1 MSTTNLSLFGRTK
14 ALEHKID
21 EFLDVLS
28 ECNIHFRAA
37 ITYFLEAG
45 GHNAPSFQQK
55 VKEVSTMES
64 RADELRRHIET
75 ELYEQALIPDFRG
88 DVLSLLEDLDTLIN
102 VIEEDLINFSIENPL
117 FPTEL
122 HKDLKLLCEQV
133 AMSVESCVMSTRAF
147 FRDIHSV
154 RDHSHKVMLYEKEA
168 DKLAIALKTTIFK
181 TDLGLDQKAHLRN
194 FVDMIDHLAN
204 KAEDVCDFLAIYTIK
219 RAA

>member
-1 MSTTNLSLFGRTK
+1 MNTANLSLFGRTK
-14 ALEHKID
+14 ALEHKLD

-28 ECNIHFRAA
+28 ECNIQFKAA

-45 GHNAPSFQQK
+45 GNNAAAFQQK

-64 RADELRRHIET
+64 RGDDLRRTIEA

-102 VIEEDLINFSIENPL
+102 MFEDNLINFAIENPQ
-117 FPTEL
+117 FPAEL
-122 HKDLKLLCEQV
+122 HKELKLLCEQV
-133 AMSVESCVMSTRAF
+133 ALSVESCVMSTRAF
-147 FRDIHSV
+147 FRDINAV

-168 DKLAIALKTTIFK
+168 DKLSIALKTAIFK
-181 TDLGLDQKAHLRN
+181 IDLGLDQKAHLRN
-194 FVDMIDHLAN
+194 FVDKIDQLADE
-204 KAEDVCDFLAIYTIK
+204 AEDVCDLLAIYTIK